1 MTSVVLFK
9 FHQSF
14 DVCRERVA
22 MLRSFNPNIPV
33 HALYGGPAGG
43 RAAARAALGD
53 LAVDIQQAPDR
64 GADWAWLHNDLMTKQ
79 WYRTHGRDIEFDR
92 VYEYDWDLLTAAP
105 LSDIYPD
112 TADDEIALCAAVQF
126 TEEIEQ
132 RWVWTNRS
140 ESFAQFMAYMGDTF
154 GLRSLRWASLGPGPL
169 LSRAFLEEF
178 LENRRHRAR
187 PRRDQL
193 PRVRRCPRVPGGEQQ
208 HAQVV
213 SRPQRGSLFPL
224 REGRDPVRDDR
235 PGAREARRPARLS
248 SGQVPGRHAR
258 VARRSGLMSV
268 RRDRKA
274 PGVTRVRRGPL
285 VR

>member
-33 HALYGGPAGG
+33 HALYSGPAGG

-178 LENRRHRAR
+178 SRTEDIELVHGEISYPAYA
-187 PRRDQL
+187 DAL
-193 PRVRRCPRVPGGEQQ
+193 GFRVVNNNMRKSFLDRSEDRYFHCERGEI
-208 HAQVV
+208 
-213 SRPQRGSLFPL
+213 PF
-224 REGRDPVRDDR
+224 ETI
-235 PGAREARRPARLS
+235 ARELVKPDGRRAFHPVKYLVAMHEWRAGPA
-248 SGQVPGRHAR
+248 
-258 VARRSGLMSV
+258 
-268 RRDRKA
+268 
-274 PGVTRVRRGPL
+274 
-285 VR
+285 